1 MSTNTL
7 RFGRPLVPALLLV
20 FGATAAAQGFTAAV
34 SPPRFEVSADPGSR
48 SRQVIEIVN
57 PSPVPAR
64 FKVRTAD
71 WSLGADAGVT
81 FHDALQPGSCRPWV
95 AIERTELTI
104 GAGARVR
111 YRFEVAP
118 PADTA
123 PTECRF
129 AILIEG
135 DEPAVAR
142 GSGLDIPV
150 RGRIGVIVYVAVGAV
165 APQLEVV
172 RARVVTIGGQSTP
185 ALEVRNSGNAHGR
198 LEGFLSGVDAS
209 GRNYEFAPSSFPV
222 LPGETRLL
230 QLTPQADVGQRGETL
245 TLAFPV
251 TVRGTLEWRGGRQPF
266 EHRFE
271 ASDAADLGKR

>member
-1 MSTNTL
+1 MSTNSL
-7 RFGRPLVPALLLV
+7 PIARLLCSALLLV
-20 FGATAAAQGFTAAV
+20 IGTPTAAQGFTAAV
-34 SPPRFEVSADPGSR
+34 SPPRFEFSADPGSR

-64 FKVRTAD
+64 FRVRTAD
-71 WSLGADAGVT
+71 WSLGADASVT
-81 FHDALQPGSCRPWV
+81 FHETLQSGSCRPWV

-150 RGRIGVIVYVAVGAV
+150 RGRIGVIAYVAVGAV

-172 RARVVTIGGQSTP
+172 GSRVVTVGEQLTP
-185 ALEVRNSGNAHGR
+185 ALVVRNTGTAHGR
-198 LEGFLSGVDAS
+198 LEGFLSGVDAR
-209 GRNYEFAPSSFPV
+209 GRNLEFAPSSFPV
-222 LPGETRLL
+222 LPGETRVL
-230 QLTPQADVGQRGETL
+230 QLTPQADGAQRRETV

-251 TVRGTLEWRGGRQPF
+251 TVRGTLEWKGGRQPF

-271 ASDAADLGKR
+271 TSGAADPGKR